1 MITSVTNFVPVKYL
15 YAGRTTPPSV
25 TASTSAAAAASM
37 PESKSAFDFAMNY
50 LANNTNT
57 PSSHSPTTNAT
68 TQFTT
73 SPPPPP
79 THHHPPPV
87 LSLQVLLPNTLTQLL
102 MKIQS
107 KQYQVSEP
115 PTSLQQAAHAQQTTT
130 NPPPTTVTLQPANDI
145 NHADPSSSSY
155 QLSSD
160 KTTDSPFTT
169 ESSPKLAPPLEP
181 STHQK
186 KRQ

>member
-50 LANNTNT
+50 LANDTNT

-73 SPPPPP
+73 
-79 THHHPPPV
+79 THTWHQPYP
-87 LSLQVLLPNTLTQLL
+87 SLHTTHLLAL
-102 MKIQS
+102 QS
-107 KQYQVSEP
+107 N
-115 PTSLQQAAHAQQTTT
+115 PTSL
-130 NPPPTTVTLQPANDI
+130 N
-145 NHADPSSSSY
+145 
-155 QLSSD
+155 
-160 KTTDSPFTT
+160 
-169 ESSPKLAPPLEP
+169 
-181 STHQK
+181 STG
-186 KRQ
+186 